1 MNERIPSP
9 TERFPTEREVM
20 QFLERFTDGA
30 RFVEVEGERR
40 EDEQGLYRL
49 TLESIYGN
57 GEPALYSYFRAGP
70 TPKGNVLETA
80 IDVAF
85 LDEDG
90 QPAGGRRIAT
100 YREGKWEME

>member
-1 MNERIPSP
+1 
-9 TERFPTEREVM
+9 M